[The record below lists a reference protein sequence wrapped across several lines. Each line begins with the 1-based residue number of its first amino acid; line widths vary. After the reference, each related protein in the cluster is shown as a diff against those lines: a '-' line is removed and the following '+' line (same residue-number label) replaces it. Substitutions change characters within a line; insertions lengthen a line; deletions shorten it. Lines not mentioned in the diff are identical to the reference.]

1 MPRSIKIGLNPLP
14 WVLTPAGFDLS
25 VPVLRTAL
33 EVDIPEQEQVAVRA
47 DESQPLAIEVL
58 DQDRSVGHHSP
69 GIVGG
74 TAQNGLPRSSERD
87 CGDDAGSA
95 GDEGLHPG
103 HPNQIGQPS
112 AMHLNLPGTQGC
124 LEPFAWYRCAHFG
137 WVRCGE

>member
-58 DQDRSVGHHSP
+58 DQDRSVGRHSP

-103 HPNQIGQPS
+103 HPNQIGQPKCDAPEPARHPRLS
-112 AMHLNLPGTQGC
+112 RAVC
-124 LEPFAWYRCAHFG
+124 LVPLRALRLG
-137 WVRCGE
+137 SLR